1 MNRKTKLV
9 LTYNCRETDGDSKF
23 NKLEKDDEGDEEIP
37 NDLEGGVRRERTF
50 SI

>member
-9 LTYNCRETDGDSKF
+9 LAYKCRETVIDSKF
-23 NKLEKDDEGDEEIP
+23 NRLEKDDEGDEEIP
-37 NDLEGGVRRERTF
+37 NDLEGGVRRERKF